1 MKISEFNYILPSE
14 LVATHPVE
22 PRDSAKLLV
31 MNRASGE
38 LMDKRFTDLPDL
50 LRSGDVL
57 VFNDSKVIPA
67 RLMATINLPVIPAK
81 AGIQSPRS
89 FEVLLIKKSEG
100 STWECWVKPGRKA
113 KVGDVFTFS
122 AKLSATMLR
131 REDDLFFLEFNLTG
145 SEFYAELAKIGEMP
159 VPPYILKA
167 RELETRNS
175 KLKTSPPEDADDYQT
190 IYAKA
195 EGSVAAPTAGL
206 HFTGD
211 LMMRLRERGVQ
222 LEYVTLHVGL
232 GTFQPVTT
240 EVVEEFDIHS
250 EIYEIN
256 LETATRLNLAKA
268 EGRRIIAVGTTT
280 VRVLESAAAEIQ
292 ACGLTNPGNMKHALL
307 PQSGDTSIY
316 IYPGYTYKFVDG
328 MITNFHLPKSSL
340 LLLVA
345 AFAGRDEIMNA
356 YSHAVENKY
365 RFYSYG
371 DGMVII

>member
-1 MKISEFNYILPSE
+1 
-14 LVATHPVE
+14 
-22 PRDSAKLLV
+22 